1 MTEAKPKDYWISPT
15 ALRITLNALSDAD
28 YIQATAASGAMVLC
42 YMKGIDGLGYD
53 NGHNYK
59 RWPLKISQTYFTT
72 TSKKYVYI
80 RIPRAGNNETD
91 TAMVVF
97 PSQHLD
103 LYGMTEGGQQVG
115 DAGYYYIFTQGI
127 ISASEPTSNG
137 LRRHWEQNI
146 NTGTL
151 DSDEALDSGGT
162 GEWWEYNPIT
172 DMVTFLKKI
181 AHGEFEELLADY
193 LEAEQTVTDL
203 VVSRNFLSGPDGE
216 GFRMIRN
223 AGNDVSELE
232 VDRATIREKM
242 YANWLQSSDY
252 TGEGMLDSGF
262 RLWYENG
269 RSKLVIDDIVARGK
283 FSVYNLETRIMT
295 HAGGDVCFSGAGSK
309 LFYVEYLN
317 DAGESLGY
325 TTINSPWMLRD
336 KFLLAGASGLAAWAN
351 RRKIQRQLTQE
362 EKASVTKFR
371 CYVFSDDGTMKT
383 RNWWHV
389 HDLARCQTFDQTQL
403 KETSE
408 GYYSG
413 DNVSNTVYWRR
424 VAGIGSKP
432 IEALGDNKI
441 YDYFDLWNV
450 ADVSNRTF
458 IDEQGQEQA
467 IGFDIPAEQ
476 YTTPGYLQTSQEFP
490 YGDWPAAGDD
500 VVQYG
505 NARDVDRM
513 AVNVLQVT
521 GGEPGLKVYHGI
533 HTYRTDKCKWVDIGY
548 DATIQRANAQIFGD
562 CYIGERYTND
572 PSDGGSYVWFTTKD
586 ANGQPRLRIKA
597 RISAQSTYGDSDNVT
612 LEDIFSGINNQ
623 LDGKIETWRQPGDP
637 ATSWT
642 TDTVRAKHVGD
653 LWMDTSQNGGKKT
666 YIYTDNGA
674 GANPRY
680 SWEPQDVPQEVFD
693 DIDGKAAV
701 YDTWNAWVVDNVSQL
716 HLRDLLVPAA
726 DITQGGVT
734 YKRGKVYR
742 CTSLNP
748 ITFAEIE
755 YTDDSA
761 FNGYISQIVSGSG
774 ASGDAATAANAARAL
789 NNALRGQTDIDGG
802 LMLTTMLV
810 MRKLNAGGTYTTWGG
825 LNGAYTDGSTIAAW
839 FGGDFVD
846 YDTLTDA
853 QKAEGWS
860 RYRWATSLFRMNGS
874 GYVAGGNITWD
885 ANGDVTVRSTNL
897 SAQHFYLNDIEIF
910 QLENTGTAAEP
921 HYRIKALY
929 DFYSVGAVSAL
940 GAGESSGGQTSLNIY
955 LAQLRDV
962 DTAGVQDGQV
972 LMREGTKWV
981 PRDVGATTALSA
993 LTDVNVA
1000 GVTNGQALVYNST
1013 SQKWVPGTG
1022 GVDMSAV
1029 WNALSTSDA
1038 TKQIDYSHLS
1048 GAISIS
1054 GNTIT
1059 IGSSTITPITSL
1071 MGYATKQWVG
1081 EQGFASTSWVSNNF
1095 LSLSNG
1101 TLILTNTNDA
1111 SPTNYNS
1118 PALVVGG
1125 KSSQAH
1131 IEMDANEIIAKTDAT
1146 HPASLWLNDK
1156 FGVDS
1161 DGNGIQIGNIK
1172 LVYDSSH
1179 NAIKVVKSDGS
1190 AANFYAT
1197 GGVSAQGAGEVSG
1210 GGYLPIGGGTM
1221 TGLLR
1226 VATGVGIDDASG
1238 NGLLVYHPTGWTGV
1252 SSSQWGVGATGSQGV
1267 IRSSDSALI
1276 HYRGGNSY
1284 EVIDSKGGQTIDNN
1298 LTVASLKIEYGNEI
1312 NSYYSSGNLCLQHS
1326 RDGNTLICKGGG
1338 KVGIGSGATSPS
1350 YRLHVDGSVGAS
1362 SFNNTSDIRLKDK
1375 KSDVKLTVEQIA
1387 EAPSF
1392 IFTWKTSDDK
1402 REYAGTSAQYW
1413 QKVLPQVVSKAED
1426 DIGTLSVDYGVTAF
1440 SAAKAM
1446 AKEVVAMKKEI
1457 KALNKK
1463 NKAQS
1468 DEIKELKSEIADLK
1482 EMLNLILKGH
1492 GS

>member
-1 MTEAKPKDYWISPT
+1 MTEAKSQNYWISPT

-28 YIQATAASGAMVLC
+28 YMQASAASGAMIMC
-42 YMKGIDGLGYD
+42 YMKGIDGLEYD
-53 NGHNYK
+53 HGHNYK
-59 RWPLKISQTYFTT
+59 RWPLRIVQTYFTST
-72 TSKKYVYI
+72 TKKYVYI
-80 RIPRAGNNETD
+80 RIPRFGNNDTD
-91 TAMVVF
+91 VAQVVF
-97 PSQHLD
+97 PSERID
-103 LYGMTEGGQQVG
+103 LYGMTEDGRQVG
-115 DAGYYYIFTQGI
+115 NASFYYIYTQGI
-127 ISASEPTSNG
+127 ISASEPTADG
-137 LRRHWEQNI
+137 LRRRWEQDI
-146 NTGTL
+146 VTGTL
-151 DSDEALDSGGT
+151 ASDEATEAGGT

-172 DMVTFLKKI
+172 DMVKFLKKI
-181 AHGEFEELLADY
+181 SYAEFEQLMADY
-193 LEAEQTVTDL
+193 LEADQTVTDL
-203 VVSRNFLSGPDGE
+203 AVSRNFMSGPDGK
-216 GFRMIRN
+216 GFRLIRN

-252 TGEGMLDSGF
+252 TGEGMLDTGF

-269 RSKLVIDDIVARGK
+269 RSKLVIDDLVARGK

-351 RRKIQRQLTQE
+351 RRKIQRQLTQA

-389 HDLARCQTFDQTQL
+389 HDLARCQTFDHTQL
-403 KETSE
+403 KQTSE

-441 YDYFDLWNV
+441 YDYFDMWNV

-458 IDEQGQEQA
+458 IDEQGQEQT

-500 VVQYG
+500 VVQFG
-505 NARDVDRM
+505 NARDVDRQ

-533 HTYRTDKCKWVDIGY
+533 HDYRTDGTKWVSIGY
-548 DATIQRANAQIFGD
+548 DARPTMQRANAEIFGD

-586 ANGQPRLRIKA
+586 TATGQPRLRIKA
-597 RISAQSTYGDSDNVT
+597 RISAQSIYGDSGNVT
-612 LEDIFSGINNQ
+612 LEDIFTGINNQ

-666 YIYTDNGA
+666 YIYTDNGES
-674 GANPRY
+674 ANPRY
-680 SWEPQDVPQEVFD
+680 SWVAQDVPQEVFD

-846 YDTLTDA
+846 YDALTDA

-874 GYVAGGNITWD
+874 GYVAGGKIRWEE
-885 ANGDVTVRSTNL
+885 NGEVTVRSTNL
-897 SAQHFYLNDIEIF
+897 SAQRFYLDDVEIF
-910 QLENTGTAAEP
+910 QIENTGTAAEP

-929 DFYSVGAVSAL
+929 DFYSVG
-940 GAGESSGGQTSLNIY
+940 
-955 LAQLRDV
+955 D
-962 DTAGVQDGQV
+962 
-972 LMREGTKWV
+972 
-981 PRDVGATTALSA
+981 
-993 LTDVNVA
+993 
-1000 GVTNGQALVYNST
+1000 
-1013 SQKWVPGTG
+1013 
-1022 GVDMSAV
+1022 
-1029 WNALSTSDA
+1029 
-1038 TKQIDYSHLS
+1038 
-1048 GAISIS
+1048 
-1054 GNTIT
+1054 
-1059 IGSSTITPITSL
+1059 
-1071 MGYATKQWVG
+1071 
-1081 EQGFASTSWVSNNF
+1081 
-1095 LSLSNG
+1095 
-1101 TLILTNTNDA
+1101 
-1111 SPTNYNS
+1111 
-1118 PALVVGG
+1118 
-1125 KSSQAH
+1125 
-1131 IEMDANEIIAKTDAT
+1131 
-1146 HPASLWLNDK
+1146 
-1156 FGVDS
+1156 
-1161 DGNGIQIGNIK
+1161 
-1172 LVYDSSH
+1172 
-1179 NAIKVVKSDGS
+1179 
-1190 AANFYAT
+1190 
-1197 GGVSAQGAGEVSG
+1197 VSAQGASESG
-1210 GGYLPIGGGTM
+1210 GGGGGGASTLGELNDVTISSSLANDQGLVYDSETHHWINKTIAQALASLTDVHVGSQTDGQVLSWDATNRYWKAVDAAAAQVQVNWSETDTSSKAFILNKPTIPTKTSQLTNDSNFATTSQIPTNNNQLTNGAGYITSSGSCASATKATQDGDGNTISSTYLKKSGGTM
-1221 TGLLR
+1221 TGTITMKADQYGGNYALDMNNSDIVKVNSIYTADLSDNYSE
-1226 VATGVGIDDASG
+1226 GIQFKRTNGNYDSFRAADGKFYFGINNGASERIWIEPTAGSADMSLVLNGTQYRMEFMIGSG
-1238 NGLLVYHPTGWTGV
+1238 NVNRGIYGRTSGKWLLYFNA
-1252 SSSQWGVGATGSQGV
+1252 S
-1267 IRSSDSALI
+1267 
-1276 HYRGGNSY
+1276 N
-1284 EVIDSKGGQTIDNN
+1284 TILN
-1298 LTVASLKIEYGNEI
+1298 YGN
-1312 NSYYSSGNLCLQHS
+1312 
-1326 RDGNTLICKGGG
+1326 
-1338 KVGIGSGATSPS
+1338 VGIGTDSPS
-1350 YRLHVDGSVGAS
+1350 YKLHVSGSIYATGDVTAAS
-1362 SFNNTSDIRLKDK
+1362 DQRKKDFVEYAVLTAEEIANAPAVKFRWKDK
-1375 KSDVKLTVEQIA
+1375 RDEDVH
-1387 EAPSF
+1387 
-1392 IFTWKTSDDK
+1392 
-1402 REYAGTSAQYW
+1402 AGTYAQYW
-1413 QKVLPQVVSKAED
+1413 QKVLP
-1426 DIGTLSVDYGVTAF
+1426 
-1440 SAAKAM
+1440 
-1446 AKEVVAMKKEI
+1446 EVVTDKDDTLGLNYGATAVVGLVNLAREVVDLKETVKEQRKIIDEQQKIMEEQRRMLLEMKKEI
-1457 KALNKK
+1457 ELLKK
-1463 NKAQS
+1463 GGMA
-1468 DEIKELKSEIADLK
+1468 
-1482 EMLNLILKGH
+1482 
-1492 GS
+1492 

>member
-137 LRRHWEQNI
+137 LRRHWEQNL

-203 VVSRNFLSGPDGE
+203 VVSRNFLSGPNGE
-216 GFRMIRN
+216 GFRLIRN

-232 VDRATIREKM
+232 VDRATIREKI
-242 YANWLQSSDY
+242 YGNWLQSSDY

-336 KFLLAGASGLAAWAN
+336 KFLLAGVSGLAAWAN

-389 HDLARCQTFDQTQL
+389 HDLARCQTFDWTQL
-403 KETSE
+403 KQTSE

-450 ADVSNRTF
+450 ADVSQRTWF
-458 IDEQGQEQA
+458 NPSVGEHGAEVLIGADMQIPDPEHEGEMID
-467 IGFDIPAEQ
+467 
-476 YTTPGYLQTSQEFP
+476 YTTPGFDQN
-490 YGDWPAAGDD
+490 GWDDWPAAGDD
-500 VVQYG
+500 VVQFG

-533 HTYRTDKCKWVDIGY
+533 HDYRTDKCKWVDIGY

-597 RISAQSTYGDSDNVT
+597 RISAQSTYGDSGNVT
-612 LEDIFSGINNQ
+612 LEDVFSGINNQ

-726 DITQGGVT
+726 DITQGGIT

-755 YTDDSA
+755 YTDDAA

-846 YDTLTDA
+846 YDTLTDE

-897 SAQHFYLNDIEIF
+897 SAQRFYLDDVEIF
-910 QLENTGTAAEP
+910 QIENTGTAAEP

-929 DFYSVGAVSAL
+929 DFYSVGDISAL
-940 GAGESSGGQTSLNIY
+940 GSDSGGGGGGGGGGASTLGELNDVNISSIVFDGQA
-955 LAQLRDV
+955 LAYDSESHHWVNKTIAQALANLTDV
-962 DTAGVQDGQV
+962 DLSGVQDGDTIAYNVTLRQWKAV
-972 LMREGTKWV
+972 KPTDAQIQADWTVNDTSNKAYIKNKPSL
-981 PRDVGATTALSA
+981 AT
-993 LTDVNVA
+993 VA
-1000 GVTNGQALVYNST
+1000 TSGSYN
-1013 SQKWVPGTG
+1013 
-1022 GVDMSAV
+1022 D
-1029 WNALSTSDA
+1029 
-1038 TKQIDYSHLS
+1038 LS
-1048 GAISIS
+1048 GKPTIPTVPTNVSAFTNDS
-1054 GNTIT
+1054 GY
-1059 IGSSTITPITSL
+1059 ITSS
-1071 MGYATKQWVG
+1071 GSCSYATSAG
-1081 EQGFASTSWVSNNF
+1081 SASSANYANSAGSAST
-1095 LSLSNG
+1095 
-1101 TLILTNTNDA
+1101 A
-1111 SPTNYNS
+1111 
-1118 PALVVGG
+1118 
-1125 KSSQAH
+1125 
-1131 IEMDANEIIAKTDAT
+1131 
-1146 HPASLWLNDK
+1146 
-1156 FGVDS
+1156 
-1161 DGNGIQIGNIK
+1161 
-1172 LVYDSSH
+1172 
-1179 NAIKVVKSDGS
+1179 GS
-1190 AANFYAT
+1190 AS
-1197 GGVSAQGAGEVSG
+1197 SASSV
-1210 GGYLPIGGGTM
+1210 P
-1221 TGLLR
+1221 
-1226 VATGVGIDDASG
+1226 
-1238 NGLLVYHPTGWTGV
+1238 WTGI
-1252 SSSQWGVGATGSQGV
+1252 TGMVQG
-1267 IRSSDSALI
+1267 
-1276 HYRGGNSY
+1276 
-1284 EVIDSKGGQTIDNN
+1284 
-1298 LTVASLKIEYGNEI
+1298 GNEI
-1312 NSYYSSGNLCLQHS
+1312 NFCDGAPSANRLWFNWRGRNDSRFTISEYYFGNGNQGYT
-1326 RDGNTLICKGGG
+1326 GNTVYAGNYYAAGDIT
-1338 KVGIGSGATSPS
+1338 A
-1350 YRLHVDGSVGAS
+1350 AS
-1362 SFNNTSDIRLKDK
+1362 DQRK
-1375 KSDVKLTVEQIA
+1375 KNFVADVILTAEQIA
-1387 EAPSF
+1387 AAPAVKF
-1392 IFTWKTSDDK
+1392 RWKDK
-1402 REYAGTSAQYW
+1402 RDEFVHVGTYAQYW
-1413 QKVLPQVVSKAED
+1413 QKVLPESVSDKDDTLGLNYGATAMVAVTNLAREVVDLKKTVKEQRKIIDEQQKMLEEQRRMLLEMKAE
-1426 DIGTLSVDYGVTAF
+1426 IERLKKGG
-1440 SAAKAM
+1440 AK
-1446 AKEVVAMKKEI
+1446 
-1457 KALNKK
+1457 
-1463 NKAQS
+1463 
-1468 DEIKELKSEIADLK
+1468 
-1482 EMLNLILKGH
+1482 
-1492 GS
+1492 

>member
-137 LRRHWEQNI
+137 LRRHWEQNL

-203 VVSRNFLSGPDGE
+203 VVSRNFLSGPNGE
-216 GFRMIRN
+216 GFRLIRN

-371 CYVFSDDGTMKT
+371 CYVFSDDGTMRT

-389 HDLARCQTFDQTQL
+389 HDLARCQTFDWTQL
-403 KETSE
+403 KQTSE

-450 ADVSNRTF
+450 ADVSQRTWF
-458 IDEQGQEQA
+458 DPSVGEHGAEVLIGADMQIPDPEHEGEMID
-467 IGFDIPAEQ
+467 
-476 YTTPGYLQTSQEFP
+476 YTTPGFDQN
-490 YGDWPAAGDD
+490 GWDDWPAAGDD
-500 VVQYG
+500 VVQFG

-533 HTYRTDKCKWVDIGY
+533 HDYRTDKCKWVDIGY

-597 RISAQSTYGDSDNVT
+597 RISAQSTYGDSGNVT
-612 LEDIFSGINNQ
+612 LEDVFSGINNQ

-726 DITQGGVT
+726 DITQGGIT

-755 YTDDSA
+755 YTDDAA

-846 YDTLTDA
+846 YDTLTDE

-874 GYVAGGNITWD
+874 GYVAGGKIRWEE
-885 ANGDVTVRSTNL
+885 NGEVTVRSTNL
-897 SAQHFYLNDIEIF
+897 SAQRFYLDDVEIF
-910 QLENTGTAAEP
+910 QIENTGTAAEP

-929 DFYSVGAVSAL
+929 DFYSVG
-940 GAGESSGGQTSLNIY
+940 
-955 LAQLRDV
+955 D
-962 DTAGVQDGQV
+962 
-972 LMREGTKWV
+972 
-981 PRDVGATTALSA
+981 
-993 LTDVNVA
+993 
-1000 GVTNGQALVYNST
+1000 
-1013 SQKWVPGTG
+1013 
-1022 GVDMSAV
+1022 
-1029 WNALSTSDA
+1029 
-1038 TKQIDYSHLS
+1038 
-1048 GAISIS
+1048 
-1054 GNTIT
+1054 
-1059 IGSSTITPITSL
+1059 
-1071 MGYATKQWVG
+1071 
-1081 EQGFASTSWVSNNF
+1081 
-1095 LSLSNG
+1095 
-1101 TLILTNTNDA
+1101 
-1111 SPTNYNS
+1111 
-1118 PALVVGG
+1118 
-1125 KSSQAH
+1125 
-1131 IEMDANEIIAKTDAT
+1131 
-1146 HPASLWLNDK
+1146 
-1156 FGVDS
+1156 
-1161 DGNGIQIGNIK
+1161 
-1172 LVYDSSH
+1172 
-1179 NAIKVVKSDGS
+1179 
-1190 AANFYAT
+1190 
-1197 GGVSAQGAGEVSG
+1197 VSAQGASESG
-1210 GGYLPIGGGTM
+1210 GGGGGGGGASTLGELNDV
-1221 TGLLR
+1221 TLSASLLDGQALAYDSESHHWVNKTIAQALANLTDVDLSGVQDGDTIAYNVTLR
-1226 VATGVGIDDASG
+1226 QWKAVKPTDAQIQADWSVNDTSNKAYIKNKPSLATVATSGSYNDLSGKPTIPTVPTNVSAFTNDSGYITSSGSCSYATSAGSANYANSAGSASTAG
-1238 NGLLVYHPTGWTGV
+1238 SASSASSVPWTGI
-1252 SSSQWGVGATGSQGV
+1252 TGMVQG
-1267 IRSSDSALI
+1267 
-1276 HYRGGNSY
+1276 
-1284 EVIDSKGGQTIDNN
+1284 
-1298 LTVASLKIEYGNEI
+1298 GNEI
-1312 NSYYSSGNLCLQHS
+1312 NFCDGAPSANRLWFNWRGRNDSRFTISEYYFGNGNQ
-1326 RDGNTLICKGGG
+1326 DYTGNTVYAGNYYAAGDVTAASDQRK
-1338 KVGIGSGATSPS
+1338 KDFVEDAT
-1350 YRLHVDGSVGAS
+1350 
-1362 SFNNTSDIRLKDK
+1362 
-1375 KSDVKLTVEQIA
+1375 LTADQIA
-1387 EAPSF
+1387 EAPAVK
-1392 IFTWKTSDDK
+1392 FTWKDK
-1402 REYAGTSAQYW
+1402 RDEKVHAGTYAQYW
-1413 QKVLPQVVSKAED
+1413 QNVLP
-1426 DIGTLSVDYGVTAF
+1426 
-1440 SAAKAM
+1440 
-1446 AKEVVAMKKEI
+1446 EVVTEKDDTLG
-1457 KALNKK
+1457 LNYGAASMVATINLAREVVELRKMVM
-1463 NKAQS
+1463 
-1468 DEIKELKSEIADLK
+1468 ELKNEVELLK
-1482 EMLNLILKGH
+1482 KG
-1492 GS
+1492 GAA